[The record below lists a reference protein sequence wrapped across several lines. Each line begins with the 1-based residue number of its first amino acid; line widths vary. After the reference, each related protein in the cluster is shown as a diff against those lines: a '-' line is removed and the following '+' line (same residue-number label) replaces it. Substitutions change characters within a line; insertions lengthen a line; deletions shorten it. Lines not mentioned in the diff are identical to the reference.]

1 MAKKEDTEKGF
12 DSIVYY
18 QTWAKMLK
26 TLPDELRLKI
36 RDAIDDYIISETEP
50 TDQAVLYS
58 AFPLMLEQIKK
69 DKIHYAE
76 VCRKKAEA
84 GKAGAKK
91 RWNDT
96 DKKV

>member
-1 MAKKEDTEKGF
+1 MAKKENDSKGF
-12 DSIVYY
+12 ETIVYY

-50 TDQAVLYS
+50 TDKAVLYS
-58 AFPLMLEQIKK
+58 AFPLILEQIKK
-69 DKIHYAE
+69 DKIHYEE
-76 VCRKKAEA
+76 VRRKKAEA

-91 RWNDT
+91 RWDDT
-96 DKKV
+96 DKKA

>member
-1 MAKKEDTEKGF
+1 MAKKEDAEKGF

-18 QTWAKMLK
+18 QTWARILK
-26 TLPDELRLKI
+26 GFPDELRLKI

-50 TDQAVLYS
+50 TDKEVLYS
-58 AFPLMLEQIKK
+58 AFPAILDQIKR
-69 DKIHYAE
+69 DKLRYAE

-96 DKKV
+96 DKKA